1 MPPLDSTVQEQ
12 GFRSALFGF
21 DKDDVLA
28 YVSAL
33 AAENQQQAQLH
44 EEQCGQLQAQL
55 DKLKAEQA
63 NARACVEK
71 LQQQLAEAED
81 RAALA
86 EKQYDEIAA
95 KLADAEK
102 RAADASARSRE
113 NQQAAN
119 EWQFKCRD
127 LQRQLDAA
135 AAEKPVMPV
144 VPAASVNTDSPAEA
158 RLEARRILADARI
171 TAENAEKRLAEQA
184 DEQKRRMAENARGIA
199 AGVMVLRDRLAR
211 VDARLDAASLDLE
224 NATAAIY
231 EALSQTEADLRALGV
246 EMSDFRRAPDAPPKP
261 AAPAPVPA
269 PAPASAA
276 PEPPARQ
283 KATAQAVQR
292 PASSRKAPVRGV
304 LRAKPQRLRQ
314 PGRVAVSQELLDAL
328 ERLDDQ

>member
-1 MPPLDSTVQEQ
+1 MPPLDSAVQEQ
-12 GFRSALFGF
+12 GFRSSLFGF

-33 AAENQQQAQLH
+33 AAENQQQAQLY
-44 EEQCGQLQAQL
+44 EEQQRQLQAQV
-55 DKLKAEQA
+55 DKLKAEQV

-71 LQQQLAEAED
+71 LQQQLTEAEE

-127 LQRQLDAA
+127 MQRQLDAA
-135 AAEKPVMPV
+135 AAEKPVLPV
-144 VPAASVNTDSPAEA
+144 VPAAPVNTDTPAEA

-184 DEQKRRMAENARGIA
+184 DEQKRRMADNARGIA

-231 EALSQTEADLRALGV
+231 EALSQTEDDLRALGV
-246 EMSDFRRAPDAPPKP
+246 EMSEFRHAPDATPK
-261 AAPAPVPA
+261 APAPPA
-269 PAPASAA
+269 
-276 PEPPARQ
+276 ARQ

-292 PASSRKAPVRGV
+292 PAQSSRGKGTQ
-304 LRAKPQRLRQ
+304 RAKPQRLRRT
-314 PGRVAVSQELLDAL
+314 GRMPVSQELLDAL
-328 ERLDDQ
+328 DRLEDQ

>member
-1 MPPLDSTVQEQ
+1 MPPLDSAVQEQ

-33 AAENQQQAQLH
+33 AAENQQQAQLY
-44 EEQCGQLQAQL
+44 EEQQRQLQAQVE
-55 DKLKAEQA
+55 KLKAEQV

-71 LQQQLAEAED
+71 LQQQLTEAEE

-127 LQRQLDAA
+127 MQRQLDAA
-135 AAEKPVMPV
+135 AAEKPVLPV
-144 VPAASVNTDSPAEA
+144 VPAAPVHTDTPAEA

-184 DEQKRRMAENARGIA
+184 DEQKRRMADNARGIA
-199 AGVMVLRDRLAR
+199 AGVMVLRDRLSR

-231 EALSQTEADLRALGV
+231 EALSKTEEDLRTLGV
-246 EMSDFRRAPDAPPKP
+246 EMSEFRHAPDAPPK
-261 AAPAPVPA
+261 APAPPKVPA
-269 PAPASAA
+269 PPA
-276 PEPPARQ
+276 ARQ

-292 PASSRKAPVRGV
+292 PAQSSRGKGTQHVR
-304 LRAKPQRLRQ
+304 PQRLRRA
-314 PGRVAVSQELLDAL
+314 GRMPVSQELLDAL
-328 ERLDDQ
+328 DRLDDQ

>member
-1 MPPLDSTVQEQ
+1 MPPLDSAVQEQ
-12 GFRSALFGF
+12 GFRSSLFGF

-33 AAENQQQAQLH
+33 AAENQQQTQLY
-44 EEQCGQLQAQL
+44 EEQQRQLQAQIE
-55 DKLKAEQA
+55 KFKAEQA

-71 LQQQLAEAED
+71 LQQQLTEAQE

-127 LQRQLDAA
+127 MQRQLDAA
-135 AAEKPVMPV
+135 AAEKPVLPV
-144 VPAASVNTDSPAEA
+144 VPAAPVNTDTPAEA

-184 DEQKRRMAENARGIA
+184 DEQKRRMADNARGIA

-231 EALSQTEADLRALGV
+231 EALSQTEDDLRALGV
-246 EMSDFRRAPDAPPKP
+246 EMSEFRHAPDAPPK
-261 AAPAPVPA
+261 
-269 PAPASAA
+269 APASPA
-276 PEPPARQ
+276 PPAARQ

-292 PASSRKAPVRGV
+292 PAQSSRSKGTS
-304 LRAKPQRLRQ
+304 RAKPQRLRRT
-314 PGRVAVSQELLDAL
+314 GRMPVSQELLDAL
-328 ERLDDQ
+328 DRLEDQ

>member
-1 MPPLDSTVQEQ
+1 MPPLDSAVQEQ
-12 GFRSALFGF
+12 GFRSSLFGF

-33 AAENQQQAQLH
+33 AAENQQQAQLY
-44 EEQCGQLQAQL
+44 EEQQRQLQAQV
-55 DKLKAEQA
+55 DKLKAEQV

-71 LQQQLAEAED
+71 LQQQLTEAEE

-127 LQRQLDAA
+127 MQRQLDAA
-135 AAEKPVMPV
+135 AAEKPVLPV
-144 VPAASVNTDSPAEA
+144 VPAAPVNTDTPAEA

-184 DEQKRRMAENARGIA
+184 DEQKRRMADNARGIA

-231 EALSQTEADLRALGV
+231 EALPPPADALRARGV
-246 EMSDFRRAPDAPPKP
+246 EMSEFRHAPDAPPPKTP
-261 AAPAPVPA
+261 ASPAPPA
-269 PAPASAA
+269 
-276 PEPPARQ
+276 ARQ

-292 PASSRKAPVRGV
+292 PAQSSRGKGTQ
-304 LRAKPQRLRQ
+304 RAKPQRLRRT
-314 PGRVAVSQELLDAL
+314 GRMPVSQELLDAL
-328 ERLDDQ
+328 DRLEDQ

>member
-1 MPPLDSTVQEQ
+1 MPSLDSTVQEQ
-12 GFRSALFGF
+12 GFRSSLFGF

-33 AAENQQQAQLH
+33 AAENQQQLQMH
-44 EEQCGQLQAQL
+44 EEQQRQLQAQL
-55 DKLKAEQA
+55 DKLRSEQS

-71 LQQQLAEAED
+71 LQQQLSEAEE

-86 EKQYDEIAA
+86 EKQYDEITA

-144 VPAASVNTDSPAEA
+144 VPAAPVSTDTPAEA

-231 EALSQTEADLRALGV
+231 DALAQTEQDLRTLGV
-246 EMSDFRRAPDAPPKP
+246 RMDDFRKAPDAP
-261 AAPAPVPA
+261 
-269 PAPASAA
+269 SAR
-276 PEPPARQ
+276 PEPEPARQ
-283 KATAQAVQR
+283 KATAQAVSR
-292 PASSRKAPVRGV
+292 SGGSSRKPAGRSASRPK
-304 LRAKPQRLRQ
+304 AQRLRRAGHA
-314 PGRVAVSQELLDAL
+314 PVSQELLDAL
-328 ERLDDQ
+328 ERLEDK

>member
-1 MPPLDSTVQEQ
+1 MPPLDSAVQEQ
-12 GFRSALFGF
+12 GFRSSLFGF

-33 AAENQQQAQLH
+33 AAENQQQAQLY
-44 EEQCGQLQAQL
+44 EEQQRQLQAQV
-55 DKLKAEQA
+55 DKLKAEQV

-71 LQQQLAEAED
+71 LQQQLTEAEE

-127 LQRQLDAA
+127 MQRQLDAA
-135 AAEKPVMPV
+135 AAEKPVLPV
-144 VPAASVNTDSPAEA
+144 VPAAPVNTDTPAEA

-184 DEQKRRMAENARGIA
+184 DEQKRRMADNARGIA

-231 EALSQTEADLRALGV
+231 EALSQTEDDLRALGV
-246 EMSDFRRAPDAPPKP
+246 EMSEFRHAPDAPPPKTP
-261 AAPAPVPA
+261 AYPAPPA
-269 PAPASAA
+269 
-276 PEPPARQ
+276 ARQ

-292 PASSRKAPVRGV
+292 PAQSSRGKGTQ
-304 LRAKPQRLRQ
+304 RAKPQRLRRT
-314 PGRVAVSQELLDAL
+314 GRMPVSQELLDAL
-328 ERLDDQ
+328 DRLEDQ

>member
-1 MPPLDSTVQEQ
+1 MPPLDSAVQEQ

-33 AAENQQQAQLH
+33 AAENQQQAQLY
-44 EEQCGQLQAQL
+44 EEQQRQLQAQVE
-55 DKLKAEQA
+55 KLKAEQV

-71 LQQQLAEAED
+71 LQQQLTEAEE

-127 LQRQLDAA
+127 MQRQLDAA
-135 AAEKPVMPV
+135 AAEKPVLPV
-144 VPAASVNTDSPAEA
+144 VPAAPVHTDTPAEA

-184 DEQKRRMAENARGIA
+184 DEQKRRMADNARGIA
-199 AGVMVLRDRLAR
+199 AGVMVLRDRLSR

-231 EALSQTEADLRALGV
+231 EALSQTEEDLRTLGV
-246 EMSDFRRAPDAPPKP
+246 EMSEFRHAPDAPPK
-261 AAPAPVPA
+261 APAQPA
-269 PAPASAA
+269 
-276 PEPPARQ
+276 ARQ

-292 PASSRKAPVRGV
+292 PAQSSRGKGTQH
-304 LRAKPQRLRQ
+304 AKPQRLRRA
-314 PGRVAVSQELLDAL
+314 GRMPVSQELLDAL
-328 ERLDDQ
+328 DRLDDQ

>member
-1 MPPLDSTVQEQ
+1 MPPLDSAVQEQ
-12 GFRSALFGF
+12 GFRSSLFGF

-33 AAENQQQAQLH
+33 AAENQQQAQLY
-44 EEQCGQLQAQL
+44 EEQQRQLQAQIE
-55 DKLKAEQA
+55 KLKAEQV

-71 LQQQLAEAED
+71 LQQQLTEAEE

-113 NQQAAN
+113 NQQASN

-127 LQRQLDAA
+127 MQRQLDAA
-135 AAEKPVMPV
+135 AAEKPVLPV
-144 VPAASVNTDSPAEA
+144 VPAAPVNTDTPAEA

-184 DEQKRRMAENARGIA
+184 DEQKRRMADNARGIA

-231 EALSQTEADLRALGV
+231 EALSQTEDDLRALGV
-246 EMSDFRRAPDAPPKP
+246 EMSEFRHAPDAPPK
-261 AAPAPVPA
+261 ASASPAPPA
-269 PAPASAA
+269 
-276 PEPPARQ
+276 ARQ

-292 PASSRKAPVRGV
+292 PAQSSRSKGTP
-304 LRAKPQRLRQ
+304 RAKPQRLRRT
-314 PGRVAVSQELLDAL
+314 GRMPVSQELLDAL
-328 ERLDDQ
+328 DRLEDQ

>member
-1 MPPLDSTVQEQ
+1 MPPLDSAVQEQ
-12 GFRSALFGF
+12 GFRSSLFGF

-33 AAENQQQAQLH
+33 AAENQQQAQLY
-44 EEQCGQLQAQL
+44 EEQQRQLQAQV
-55 DKLKAEQA
+55 DKLKAEQV

-71 LQQQLAEAED
+71 LQQQLTEAEE

-127 LQRQLDAA
+127 MQRQLDAA
-135 AAEKPVMPV
+135 AAEKPVLPV
-144 VPAASVNTDSPAEA
+144 VPAAPVNTDTPAEA

-184 DEQKRRMAENARGIA
+184 DEQKRRMADNARGIA

-231 EALSQTEADLRALGV
+231 EALSQTEDDLRALGV
-246 EMSDFRRAPDAPPKP
+246 EMSEFRHAPDATPPKTP
-261 AAPAPVPA
+261 ASPAPPA
-269 PAPASAA
+269 
-276 PEPPARQ
+276 ARQ

-292 PASSRKAPVRGV
+292 PAQSSRGKGTQ
-304 LRAKPQRLRQ
+304 RAKPQRLRRT
-314 PGRVAVSQELLDAL
+314 GRMPVSQELLDAL
-328 ERLDDQ
+328 ERLEDQ